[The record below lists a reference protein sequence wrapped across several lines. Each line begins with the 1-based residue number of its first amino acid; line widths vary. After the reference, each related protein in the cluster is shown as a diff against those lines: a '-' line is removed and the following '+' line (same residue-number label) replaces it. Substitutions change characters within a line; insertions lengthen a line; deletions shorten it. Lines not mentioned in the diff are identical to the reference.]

1 MYAIT
6 WHLTNADGFGEYGT
20 FAGYKE
26 DSGITPVY
34 QSFKDDGKIKAEG
47 QYNKTATEM
56 DDTVVFDSQ
65 ADWNAYKAELDKL
78 NWTNCTI
85 EITDER
91 EVGSVDDH
99 PSAAHLTKY

>member
-6 WHLTNADGFGEYGT
+6 WHLTNTDGFGEYGS

-34 QSFKDDGKIKAEG
+34 QSFKDDGKIKSEG

-56 DDTVVFDSQ
+56 DDTMIFNSQ

-85 EITDER
+85 EITDET
-91 EVGSVDDH
+91 EVESVDDH
-99 PSAAHLTKY
+99 PSASHLTKY